1 MIRKILSLCCLLSGA
16 SLFAQMTKPIASA
29 KYNCTYEYSVSTS
42 KGKEVASTVLQF
54 NDKEAR
60 FMDYSAFELDSVGQ
74 VPNVDEEEIK
84 KCADVVQQKDVFFDQ
99 TVYQNYPE
107 GKHSVYAPI
116 GLVMCSYEE
125 GEKIKWELIKGETK
139 EVCGYTCSK
148 ARANYSGR
156 TWEVWYAEE
165 IALPFGPW
173 KLVGLPGLVLEAK
186 SKTED
191 GELLFTAIA
200 FKETNTQITEPLDIK
215 YKQATRKT
223 FVKHKNKFE
232 ANPMANIPTAMLK
245 EIQVFKKQDGSKQL
259 LINNVRIR
267 LHKGVPYIPLE
278 LE

>member
-1 MIRKILSLCCLLSGA
+1 MIRKILSVCCLLSVA
-16 SLFAQMTKPIASA
+16 SLFAQSSKPIAPA
-29 KYNCTYEYSVSTS
+29 KYNCTYEYSVSTP
-42 KGKEVASTVLQF
+42 KGKEFASAVLQF

-74 VPNVDEEEIK
+74 VPNVDEEELRKYSDILQK
-84 KCADVVQQKDVFFDQ
+84 KDVFFDQ
-99 TVYQNYPE
+99 IVYQNYPK
-107 GKHSVYAPI
+107 GKLSVYAPI

-125 GEKIKWELIKGETK
+125 GEKIKWELLEETK
-139 EVCGYTCSK
+139 EVCGYSCSK

-200 FKETNTQITEPLDIK
+200 FKQTNTQITEPLDIK
-215 YKQATRKT
+215 YKQATREK

-232 ANPMANIPTAMLK
+232 ANPMANIPMAMVK
-245 EIQVFKKQDGSKQL
+245 DMRVFKKQDGSKQL

-267 LHKGVPYIPLE
+267 LHKSVPYIPLE